1 MDAFYASIEQLDNP
15 ALKGKPVIVGGT
27 PKERGVVSAASY
39 EARKFGV
46 HSAMPMVQAVRLC
59 PQGVFVPGRMERYVE
74 ISRKIQSIFLN
85 YTPDVEPLSLD
96 EAFLDV
102 SGCISLFGSAE
113 AIGHRIK
120 ADIKDQLGSGGI
132 IVPIIFNNGL

>member
-1 MDAFYASIEQLDNP
+1 
-15 ALKGKPVIVGGT
+15 
-27 PKERGVVSAASY
+27 
-39 EARKFGV
+39 
-46 HSAMPMVQAVRLC
+46 MPMVQAVRLC

-74 ISRKIQSIFLN
+74 ISRQIQSIFLK

-113 AIGHRIK
+113 SIGRRIK
-120 ADIKDQLGSGGI
+120 SEIKDQLGLRFI
-132 IVPIIFNNGL
+132 DDMTERKTKKQNT